1 MRLESPGSELHL
13 RAGAMMAQQIGPRE
27 LALRA
32 QREQRYQQTHKSKRA
47 TAETL
52 KSKIEAIPAK
62 KARIARKPPA
72 AKPDP

>member
-1 MRLESPGSELHL
+1 MT
-13 RAGAMMAQQIGPRE
+13 QQIGPRE

-32 QREQRYQQTHKSKRA
+32 QREAHYQQTHKSKRA

-62 KARIARKPPA
+62 KPKKPPRRPAKGQSQRLSLGA
-72 AKPDP
+72 AGAADAREP